1 MSVYACQNLKKQ
13 KRVIQSFHTRRSKS
27 QGHHQGKSKVS
38 GTVAKRNRAQS
49 RLQKAGHEAILTG
62 RCWLCGNKRADTQVS
77 VACETPAG
85 KPCKPKLVVVHF
97 GCWMDMDD

>member
-1 MSVYACQNLKKQ
+1 MSYASNYSQSR
-13 KRVIQSFHTRRSKS
+13 KRPSASPNPGRSKS
-27 QGHHQGKSKVS
+27 KVDNSSESKSP
-38 GTVAKRNRAQS
+38 GATVKRNRAQS

-62 RCWLCGNKRADTQVS
+62 RCWLCNGARADTQVT
-77 VACETPAG
+77 VARETPAG